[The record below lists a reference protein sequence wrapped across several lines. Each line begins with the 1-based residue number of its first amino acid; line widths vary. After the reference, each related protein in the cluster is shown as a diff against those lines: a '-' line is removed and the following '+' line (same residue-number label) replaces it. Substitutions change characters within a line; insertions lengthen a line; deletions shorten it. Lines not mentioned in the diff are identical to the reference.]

1 MQSPEALHVQVAQVS
16 QLSPGHFWWVWCAFT
31 LVFGAHIIE
40 GFVALF
46 RWSAKIRCAL
56 SFVPRFQ
63 LFGVSMGWVYLTI
76 NKHGSEVYSKMRFS
90 KLSFESQTAYTR
102 CLQHL
107 QMWTAHNWTKS
118 YMFSPVASSV
128 GFIAWAAAG
137 CQEKVGLTECPQ
149 RHLAAPVWSC
159 VPAFLRKRL
168 DRLIKFGHSKILLEL
183 HSCCQ
188 ELALQF
194 LAIAKAAMGFTKCN
208 CAYPGCPQ
216 VLGKTSM
223 HRWPG
228 AGALSLSPCGQPSTV
243 LDDSKANGLRCL
255 LGTQRSIPSL

>member
-1 MQSPEALHVQVAQVS
+1 MSSSIGKNIHAPLAGCGRIVTESLGPTQHCAGWQQGKWAKVLAGDTALHPVSLAEKTASSCWKVTQSGEAMQSPEALHVQVS

-107 QMWTAHNWTKS
+107 QMWDCAQLDKVLHVFACCFFCWFHCLS
-118 YMFSPVASSV
+118 CRRLSRESWIDRMPAVSSSPCDLV
-128 GFIAWAAAG
+128 
-137 CQEKVGLTECPQ
+137 C
-149 RHLAAPVWSC
+149 
-159 VPAFLRKRL
+159 
-168 DRLIKFGHSKILLEL
+168 L
-183 HSCCQ
+183 HSC
-188 ELALQF
+188 
-194 LAIAKAAMGFTKCN
+194 AKDLIG
-208 CAYPGCPQ
+208 
-216 VLGKTSM
+216 
-223 HRWPG
+223 
-228 AGALSLSPCGQPSTV
+228 
-243 LDDSKANGLRCL
+243 
-255 LGTQRSIPSL
+255 

>member
-128 GFIAWAAAG
+128 GFHCLSCRRLSRESWIDRMPAVSSSP
-137 CQEKVGLTECPQ
+137 CD
-149 RHLAAPVWSC
+149 PVC
-159 VPAFLRKRL
+159 
-168 DRLIKFGHSKILLEL
+168 L
-183 HSCCQ
+183 HSC
-188 ELALQF
+188 
-194 LAIAKAAMGFTKCN
+194 AKDLIG
-208 CAYPGCPQ
+208 Y
-216 VLGKTSM
+216 
-223 HRWPG
+223 
-228 AGALSLSPCGQPSTV
+228 LSL
-243 LDDSKANGLRCL
+243 ANPRFSWNCVAVATNWPYSFL
-255 LGTQRSIPSL
+255 L